1 MLLVCSISIPDILY
15 ENDGSVTREQ
25 YTTADTLKSK
35 PLLASTESPGIKT
48 LKSYSFLFSKV
59 LSANSSTPTLELSLL
74 YI

>member
-1 MLLVCSISIPDILY
+1 MLLVCSISIPDICVLLY

-59 LSANSSTPTLELSLL
+59 LKYIIRITPMLGL
-74 YI
+74 